1 MKPKRTPAADRLTI
15 DRRLDACEALYLGNP
30 LVPLTRILRESG
42 IPGEGR
48 PLPDR
53 TAKWYVARVRERLE
67 RRAARSRGRNRAL
80 ALRRLEACFAGA
92 LSKGR
97 HKDAA
102 AIADRVANL
111 DGSRLAAEEAQELSL
126 LAQVEEL
133 RARTVDW
140 TPPAGPVEVP
150 KLSPA
155 QQRFWLRRA
164 LHLAG
169 KATDSAAALAAVGA
183 PPADEAERRLWFQK
197 LQTTAAFL
205 AAGAPGLTP
214 AQRREA
220 IARLASSYAM
230 LARDAELAQELQRFK
245 ALLGPLLLEHP
256 A

>member
-1 MKPKRTPAADRLTI
+1 MKPKKTPAADRLTVEA
-15 DRRLDACEALYLGNP
+15 RLDAIEALHLANP
-30 LVPLTRILRESG
+30 LAPLTRVLRESG

-48 PLPDR
+48 PLPER

-67 RRAARSRGRNRAL
+67 HRATRARGRNRAL
-80 ALRRLEACFAGA
+80 AIRRLETCFVGA
-92 LSKGR
+92 FARGR

-102 AIADRVANL
+102 QIADRVADL

-140 TPPAGPVEVP
+140 TPAAAPVAAP
-150 KLSPA
+150 QLSPA
-155 QQRFWLRRA
+155 MQRFWLRRA
-164 LHLAG
+164 LHLAS
-169 KATDSAAALAAVGA
+169 KASDSAAALRGVGV
-183 PPADEAERRLWFQK
+183 PPEDEGARRLWFQK

-205 AAGAPGLTP
+205 AAGSPGLTP

-245 ALLGPLLLEHP
+245 ALLGPLLEERGG
-256 A
+256 